1 MPRKHSF
8 CGVTPTVRRIIIAS
22 TLALLSLI
30 CTRTTRRGSMCASTE
45 CLRDMTTHL
54 EALITIKPFF
64 ILLNWSVEVCLVHL
78 IIKIAK
84 LFVLNALGITSCS
97 QLHTELTSML
107 PFLSSCFFLFCLLL
121 CFSNQLRY
129 GYYIPFS
136 IRGYTLCLKGEET
149 RGRARVLREFEARHS
164 CSSRKHEQ
172 ATAPLFSSLDRVF
185 SFLNF
190 LSACPNKQSRL
201 TLRLL
206 N

>member
-8 CGVTPTVRRIIIAS
+8 CGGTPTVRRIIIAS

-45 CLRDMTTHL
+45 CPRDMTTHL

-107 PFLSSCFFLFCLLL
+107 PFLSSCFF
-121 CFSNQLRY
+121 CFACFFALVNQLYAMDTRKRLHSFQY
-129 GYYIPFS
+129 PWL
-136 IRGYTLCLKGEET
+136 YTVSQRRRNTWES
-149 RGRARVLREFEARHS
+149 S
-164 CSSRKHEQ
+164 CS
-172 ATAPLFSSLDRVF
+172 TGI
-185 SFLNF
+185 
-190 LSACPNKQSRL
+190 
-201 TLRLL
+201 
-206 N
+206 